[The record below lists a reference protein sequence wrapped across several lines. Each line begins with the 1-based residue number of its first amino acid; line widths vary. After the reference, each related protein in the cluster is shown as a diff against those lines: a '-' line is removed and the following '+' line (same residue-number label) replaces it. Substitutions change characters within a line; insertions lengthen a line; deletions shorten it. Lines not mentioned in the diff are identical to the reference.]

1 MSASMPVKSKPACQP
16 RFDFRD
22 QRAIV
27 TGGSRGI
34 GRAIA
39 DALGG
44 AGAQV
49 YAFDVGEPE
58 HIENFPHKFVRIDIV
73 DTNAVKAAIAEFSE
87 APTLLVNNAGITR
100 DRSIAKMSDADWAAV
115 LNVNLTG
122 AFNMIR
128 AVAPLM
134 AAQGFGRIVNITS
147 INGLRGKFGQANYA
161 AAKAGLIGLTKTAAR
176 EFGKKG
182 VTVNAVAPGMVMTDM
197 VRALPEEILG
207 RAVAEAALPELCDAQ
222 DIANAVLFLLSDA
235 GRAITGEVLRVDAGQ
250 YI

>member
-1 MSASMPVKSKPACQP
+1 MLVKPETASQP
-16 RFDFRD
+16 HFDFGEHRV
-22 QRAIV
+22 IV

-39 DALGG
+39 DALGE
-44 AGAQV
+44 AGAEV
-49 YAFDVGEPE
+49 YVFDVGEPE
-58 HIENFPHKFVRIDIV
+58 RLDSFPHRFTQIDIV
-73 DTNAVKAAIAEFSE
+73 DSNAVKTAVAALPQ

-100 DRSIAKMSDADWAAV
+100 DRSITNMSDTDWAAV

-147 INGLRGKFGQANYA
+147 MNGMRGKFGQANYA

-176 EFGKKG
+176 ELGKKNI
-182 VTVNAVAPGMVMTDM
+182 TVNAVAPGMVMTDM
-197 VRALPEEILG
+197 ARALPEEIVA
-207 RAVAEAALPELCDAQ
+207 RAAAEAMLPVLADSH
-222 DIANAVLFLLSDA
+222 DISNAVLFLLSDA
-235 GRAITGEVLRVDAGQ
+235 ARAITGEVLRVDAGQ